1 MMTMYSASRLARR
14 FCSTLAAAP
23 AAIVGEASAAAASTR
38 KTAKKHRSV
47 YKKLSNLGSRG
58 GKMEETL
65 NKFTMEGIPIIKH
78 DLVRYAK
85 DLRKNRLPQR
95 ALEVFEWMEK
105 KEIAFTGSDHAIRLD
120 LIAKTKGLEA
130 AESYFNALDTSSK
143 NRSSYGALLNCY
155 CVERDEDKAKSHFD
169 EMVDLNLVTNSLPY
183 NNLMAMYLRLGQY
196 DKVPALVAAMKEK
209 NISPC
214 AITYSMWI
222 QSCGSLNDLDAVEK
236 VVEEMKE
243 DGESRSSWDTFAN
256 LASIYAKA
264 GLYKRA
270 EASLKSLEEKMNP
283 HKRDSYHFLI
293 SLYAG
298 ISNPSE
304 VYRVWELLK
313 KGHPNVNN
321 SSSLAMLQA
330 LSRLNDFDGIKK
342 VFKEWESTCW
352 TYDMRVANVM
362 ISSYL
367 KENMY
372 EEAEA
377 VFDGAAK
384 KCKGQLSKGRQLL
397 MVYLLKNDRVDL
409 ALKHLETAVSDQ
421 DKNWS
426 WSSELIG
433 AFFLHFEK
441 SKDVDGAEEFC
452 KTLAKWS
459 PLGSESYTLLLKTYV
474 AAERACHGMRKRLE
488 EQGIELDDEMEGL
501 LCKIC
506 I

>member
-1 MMTMYSASRLARR
+1 MMAMYYASRLARR
-14 FCSTLAAAP
+14 FCTTLAAAP
-23 AAIVGEASAAAASTR
+23 GAIVGETAAAAASTR

-58 GKMEETL
+58 GKMVETL
-65 NKFTMEGIPIIKH
+65 NKMTMEGIPIIKH

-130 AESYFNALDTSSK
+130 AESYFNTLDPSSK
-143 NRSSYGALLNCY
+143 NRSSYGSLLNCY
-155 CVERDEDKAKSHFD
+155 CVERNEDKAKSHFN
-169 EMVDLNLVTNSLPY
+169 EMVDLNLVTNSLPF
-183 NNLMAMYLRLGQY
+183 NNLMAMYLRLGQP
-196 DKVPALVAAMKEK
+196 DKVPSLVLEMKEK

-222 QSCGSLNDLDAVEK
+222 QSCGSLNDLDGVEK
-236 VVEEMKE
+236 VVEEMK
-243 DGESRSSWDTFAN
+243 DDSSWDTFAN

-264 GLYKRA
+264 GLYGKA
-270 EASLKSLEEKMNP
+270 EAALKSLEEKMNP

-313 KGHPNVNN
+313 KAHPNVNN
-321 SSSLAMLQA
+321 SSSLAMIQA
-330 LSRLNDFDGIKK
+330 LSRLNDFDGVKK

-377 VFDGAAK
+377 VFDGAVK
-384 KCKGQLSKGRQLL
+384 KCKGQLSKARQIL
-397 MVYLLKNDRVDL
+397 MMYLLKNDQADL
-409 ALKHLETAVSDQ
+409 ALKHLEAAVLDQ

-426 WSSELIG
+426 WSSELICS
-433 AFFLHFEK
+433 FFLHFEK
-441 SKDVDGAEEFC
+441 SKDVDGAEELC

-474 AAERACHGMRKRLE
+474 AAERACNGMQKRLE
-488 EQGIELDDEMEGL
+488 EEGIEIDDEMEGL
-501 LCKIC
+501 LSKFCT
-506 I
+506 

>member
-1 MMTMYSASRLARR
+1 MMAMYYASRLARR
-14 FCSTLAAAP
+14 FCTTLAAAP
-23 AAIVGEASAAAASTR
+23 GAIVGETAAAASTR

-58 GKMEETL
+58 GKMVETL
-65 NKFTMEGIPIIKH
+65 NKMTMEGIPIIKH

-130 AESYFNALDTSSK
+130 AESYFNTLDPSSK
-143 NRSSYGALLNCY
+143 NRSSYGSLLNCY
-155 CVERDEDKAKSHFD
+155 CVERNEDKAKSHFN
-169 EMVDLNLVTNSLPY
+169 EMVDLNLVTNSLPF

-196 DKVPALVAAMKEK
+196 DKVPSLVLEMKEK

-222 QSCGSLNDLDAVEK
+222 QSCGSLNDLDGVEK
-236 VVEEMKE
+236 VVEEMK
-243 DGESRSSWDTFAN
+243 DDSSWDTFAN

-264 GLYKRA
+264 GLYGKA
-270 EASLKSLEEKMNP
+270 EAALKSLEEKMNP

-313 KGHPNVNN
+313 KAHPNVNN
-321 SSSLAMLQA
+321 SSSLAMIQA
-330 LSRLNDFDGIKK
+330 LSRLNDFDGVKK

-377 VFDGAAK
+377 VFDGAVK
-384 KCKGQLSKGRQLL
+384 KCKGQLSKARQLL
-397 MVYLLKNDRVDL
+397 MMYLLKNDQADL
-409 ALKHLETAVSDQ
+409 ALKHLEAAVLDQ

-426 WSSELIG
+426 WSSELICS
-433 AFFLHFEK
+433 FFLHFEK
-441 SKDVDGAEEFC
+441 SKDVDGAEELC

-474 AAERACHGMRKRLE
+474 AAERACNGMQKRLE
-488 EQGIELDDEMEGL
+488 EEGIEIDDEMEGL
-501 LCKIC
+501 LSKFCT
-506 I
+506 